1 MKGLLIKDLLTIQ
14 KKYGIAR
21 IIIDICIMTI
31 LMIVL
36 KGAGAIYISFLL
48 IPTELMT
55 MIISLSTCDEQ
66 WKWEKYAIALPVSK
80 TTIIKS
86 RYIFALILSSL
97 GFIVSLTVNSVSY
110 FCFPQFA
117 FGYYLFIAGTSFAI
131 TLLFLSFVLPSNY
144 SLGVNAG
151 FAVML
156 VLIIILVLLAMWTN
170 VANDSIMWFI
180 VEHFELCIGIACAIV
195 ITLTFGS
202 YFLSKILFNRKYN

>member
-14 KKYGIAR
+14 KKYGSAR

-48 IPTELMT
+48 IPAELMT

-97 GFIVSLTVNSVSY
+97 GFIVSLAVNLVSY

-117 FGYYLFIAGTSFAI
+117 FGYYLFIAGTSFTI

-144 SLGVNAG
+144 SLGVNTG

-170 VANDSIMWFI
+170 VANIMWFI
-180 VEHFELCIGIACAIV
+180 VKHFELCIGIACVMV
-195 ITLTFGS
+195 IALTFGS